1 MRWLARAAHMR
12 PDGQHDSLGVLREEL
27 KRQSLRVSRL
37 HAKLF
42 YQPLLESVEGNA
54 VEFSPEHVAR
64 VGRTSARRTGI
75 RGTAE
80 CTDPSGGA
88 HRQ

>member
-12 PDGQHDSLGVLREEL
+12 PDGQHDALGVLREEL

-42 YQPLLESVEGNA
+42 YQPLLESVEGQPSNSRRA
-54 VEFSPEHVAR
+54 CRRRRPNVSSPHWDTRVRRAR
-64 VGRTSARRTGI
+64 
-75 RGTAE
+75 
-80 CTDPSGGA
+80 
-88 HRQ
+88 